1 MNDAISSF
9 MTKSPMTIGVGATLA
24 AARDRMN
31 QHGVR
36 HLPVMRGGEL
46 VGLLSQRD
54 IQLLEGIRGV
64 EPKEAL
70 VEEAMTVDVL
80 AVDPDTA
87 LAAVARLM
95 AKRKCGSAVVV
106 HQREVLGIFTTV
118 DALSAIDA
126 LLREKG
132 VRKAVRRVP
141 RQAVGTKRPP
151 ARVRT

>member
-1 MNDAISSF
+1 
-9 MTKSPMTIGVGATLA
+9 
-24 AARDRMN
+24 
-31 QHGVR
+31 
-36 HLPVMRGGEL
+36 
-46 VGLLSQRD
+46 
-54 IQLLEGIRGV
+54 
-64 EPKEAL
+64 
-70 VEEAMTVDVL
+70 MTVDVL